1 MELRK
6 IIGALAIIG
15 LGVLAYNQYK
25 KFKAEKSK
33 VTIIGK

>member
-6 IIGALAIIG
+6 IIGAMAIIG
-15 LGVLAYNQYK
+15 LGILAYSQYK

-33 VTIIGK
+33 ITITGK

>member
-15 LGVLAYNQYK
+15 LGILAYSQYK
-25 KFKAEKSK
+25 KFRSQKSK
-33 VTIIGK
+33 VTISGK

>member
-15 LGVLAYNQYK
+15 LGILAYGQYR
-25 KFKAEKSK
+25 KFKNEKSK
-33 VTIIGK
+33 ITISGK

>member
-6 IIGALAIIG
+6 IIGAIAIIG
-15 LGVLAYNQYK
+15 FGVLAYNQYK

-33 VTIIGK
+33 VIISPK